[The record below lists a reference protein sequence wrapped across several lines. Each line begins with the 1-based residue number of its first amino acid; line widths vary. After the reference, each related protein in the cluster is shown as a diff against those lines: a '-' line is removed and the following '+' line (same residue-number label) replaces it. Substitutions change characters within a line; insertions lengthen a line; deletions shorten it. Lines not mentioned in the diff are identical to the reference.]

1 MLTPFA
7 RGLLGWTTRVP
18 LWFFCANRPRAGK
31 DYLAAITLL
40 IYEGIAFEDMPLGK
54 DAEETCKRIIS
65 AARNGRR
72 FMHFSNC
79 QFYLQDQYLAQ
90 VVTNPMISGRSLGA
104 NSAQSDLQIPNE
116 MEFSLSGNVDLSY
129 REDFE
134 NRLRKIELAYFEED
148 FNSREFKNPL
158 LHQSI
163 LRNRGMVLS
172 AIAGIYQNWAT
183 RECPRSRASKA
194 SHYGPTSSGA
204 PCSRG
209 PGDPACHSGEYD
221 NVGGQGHRG
230 R

>member
-116 MEFSLSGNVDLSY
+116 MEFSLSGNVGLSY
-129 REDFE
+129 REDFDEPASE
-134 NRLRKIELAYFEED
+134 NRTGLLRGRFQLPRVQEPAAAPEHPEKPRD
-148 FNSREFKNPL
+148 GPL
-158 LHQSI
+158 GHRRHLPK
-163 LRNRGMVLS
+163 LG
-172 AIAGIYQNWAT
+172 
-183 RECPRSRASKA
+183 
-194 SHYGPTSSGA
+194 
-204 PCSRG
+204 G
-209 PGDPACHSGEYD
+209 PGNAPLVPSSFKSFP
-221 NVGGQGHRG
+221 
-230 R
+230 